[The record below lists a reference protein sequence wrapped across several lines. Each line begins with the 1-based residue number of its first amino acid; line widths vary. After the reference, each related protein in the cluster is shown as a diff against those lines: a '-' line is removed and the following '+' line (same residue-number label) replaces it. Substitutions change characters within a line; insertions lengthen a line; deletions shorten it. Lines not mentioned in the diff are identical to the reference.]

1 MRGEREACRCRTT
14 LFNGRLATSCDV
26 RAGVW
31 ESFSTG
37 SFRASGRSSG
47 ASRCDPLEVTETLF
61 LSQQKEIEKKLG
73 CLINNF
79 GCGGETSVSMLF
91 EESRERV
98 AFGLVSDKRRCSFL
112 RLIIHTKGMP
122 HFVRDWVLRE
132 CTLDELLAAAS
143 GAIRR
148 AALDQNRGLGC
159 PRSAFRCRETLPLRP
174 PLRLKVAEGAHNGF
188 QAQGRA
194 GG

>member
-1 MRGEREACRCRTT
+1 MRGEREACLCRTT

-91 EESRERV
+91 EESRERG
-98 AFGLVSDKRRCSFL
+98 AGFG
-112 RLIIHTKGMP
+112 
-122 HFVRDWVLRE
+122 
-132 CTLDELLAAAS
+132 
-143 GAIRR
+143 
-148 AALDQNRGLGC
+148 
-159 PRSAFRCRETLPLRP
+159 
-174 PLRLKVAEGAHNGF
+174 
-188 QAQGRA
+188 QAQVLVLEVCRSCKGHAPFCAGPGASRAYARRTPGCCQRSDSPGRS
-194 GG
+194 